1 MTAPRDDIPLA
12 DLEEQQRG
20 LDSEPEPTPGED
32 LPDEEAPH
40 TADIEANEADVLE
53 QNLAVNEGE
62 DYPHAGAE
70 DYEE

>member
-1 MTAPRDDIPLA
+1 MTASRDDIPLA

-20 LDSEPEPTPGED
+20 LDSEPEPVPGEE
-32 LPDEEAPH
+32 LPDEEPH
-40 TADIEANEADVLE
+40 PADLEANEADVLE
-53 QNLAVNEGE
+53 QKIAVNESE

>member
-1 MTAPRDDIPLA
+1 MTASRDDIPLA

-40 TADIEANEADVLE
+40 TAEVEANEADLLE
-53 QNLAVNEGE
+53 QKISVNESE
-62 DYPHAGAE
+62 DYPHGGAE
-70 DYEE
+70 GYEE